1 VGSQPGTD
9 RAQAQSVRGSLRG
22 RLTLARGART
32 GRECGRRVLLTEGEN
47 VGVLGAVRALRLANY
62 EPWVAVT
69 SRSAPAARSRA
80 ASGVVVVPDPAV
92 SASAFRGAIAG
103 LAAALQPAA
112 ILPGGEKGMLALSGL
127 ERELPPGSK
136 LAICDRAVALRATD
150 KSALA
155 ELAAAAGLKTP
166 ETFLITAEDAAHRAL
181 PLPLPLI
188 VKPLRS
194 EIVVGEGFQRMSVRR
209 ATTQAQAVAAL
220 AMLPDHCGLVQRYQV
235 GALSAV
241 AGVFWDGK
249 LVSAV
254 NQRALRLWPVG
265 CGEMSYAV
273 ALPRDPELERGIC
286 RLLTGLGWSGLFQM
300 QFLETQRERLLIDLN
315 PRIYGSLALALA
327 AGQNLAATW
336 VDVLLG
342 GCPAE
347 TRYEPGVRFRNEL
360 LDARALFASARVRAR
375 NRSEADRSCA
385 GATRNGTAADSQ
397 CVTTGAFFS
406 PGDPL
411 PLLGLAPFIARGLGS
426 RAGAR
431 IKGVIR

>member
-1 VGSQPGTD
+1 
-9 RAQAQSVRGSLRG
+9 
-22 RLTLARGART
+22 
-32 GRECGRRVLLTEGEN
+32 
-47 VGVLGAVRALRLANY
+47 
-62 EPWVAVT
+62 
-69 SRSAPAARSRA
+69 
-80 ASGVVVVPDPAV
+80 VVVVPDPAV
-92 SASAFRGAIAG
+92 SASDFRRAIAA

-112 ILPGGEKGMLALSGL
+112 ILPGGEMGMLALSGL

-136 LAICDRAVALRATD
+136 LAICDRAVVLRATD

-155 ELAAAAGLKTP
+155 EMAAAAGLKTP
-166 ETFLITAEDAAHRAL
+166 ETFLITAEDAARCAL
-181 PLPLPLI
+181 PVPLPLI

-194 EIVVGEGFQRMSVRR
+194 EIAVGEGFQRMSVRR

-220 AMLPDHCGLVQRYQV
+220 ASLPDHRGLVQGYQV

-241 AGVFWDGK
+241 AGVFWEGQ

-254 NQRALRLWPVG
+254 NQRAVRLWPVG

-273 ALPRDPELERGIC
+273 ALPRDPELEQDIC
-286 RLLTGLGWSGLFQM
+286 RLLAGLGWSGLFQM
-300 QFLETQRERLLIDLN
+300 QFLETQRARLLIDLN

-342 GCPAE
+342 AGAGAGAGAAE

-360 LDARALFASARVRAR
+360 LDARALFAAARVRAR
-375 NRSEADRSCA
+375 SRSEGGRSCA
-385 GATRNGTAADSQ
+385 TATRNGAAADSQ
-397 CVTTGAFFS
+397 RVTTGAFFS
-406 PGDPL
+406 RRDPL
-411 PLLGLAPFIARGLGS
+411 PLLALAPFIARGLGS

>member
-1 VGSQPGTD
+1 VGSQPG
-9 RAQAQSVRGSLRG
+9 RERGL
-22 RLTLARGART
+22 
-32 GRECGRRVLLTEGEN
+32 RVLLTEGDN
-47 VGVLGAVRALRLANY
+47 VGVLGAVRALRRANY
-62 EPWVAVT
+62 EPWVAVR
-69 SRSAPAARSRA
+69 SRSAPVARSRA
-80 ASGVVVVPDPAV
+80 ASGVIVVPDPAV
-92 SASAFRGAIAG
+92 SASDFRRAIVA

-112 ILPGGEKGMLALSGL
+112 ILPGGEMGMLALSGL

-136 LAICDRAVALRATD
+136 LAICDRAVVLRATD

-155 ELAAAAGLKTP
+155 EMAAAAGLTTP
-166 ETFLITAEDAAHRAL
+166 ETFLITAEDAARCAL
-181 PLPLPLI
+181 PVPLPLI

-194 EIVVGEGFQRMSVRR
+194 QIAVGEGFQRISVRR

-220 AMLPDHCGLVQRYQV
+220 ASLPDHRGLVQGYQV

-241 AGVFWDGK
+241 AGVFWEGQ

-254 NQRALRLWPVG
+254 NQRAVRLWPVG

-273 ALPRDPELERGIC
+273 ALPRDLELEQNIC
-286 RLLTGLGWSGLFQM
+286 RLLAGLGWSGLFQM
-300 QFLETQRERLLIDLN
+300 QFLETQQARLLIDLN

-342 GCPAE
+342 ACAAE

-360 LDARALFASARVRAR
+360 LDARALFAAARAR
-375 NRSEADRSCA
+375 SRSDGGRSCA
-385 GATRNGTAADSQ
+385 TATRNGAAAGSQ
-397 CVTTGAFFS
+397 RVTTGAFFS
-406 PGDPL
+406 RRDPL
-411 PLLGLAPFIARGLGS
+411 PLLALAPFIARGLGS

-431 IKGVIR
+431 IKGVTR